1 MRVAIVFSC
10 TVFMACAQK
19 DQRSTVSTS
28 TAAVAAG
35 STTPAVQSEPVEK
48 PWAPSP
54 LPAPGDTT
62 PQGFPTETA
71 LLRWVRRFPPDSF
84 PDLSKPVRDT
94 LVGRG
99 CLIPTPGYRAN
110 VITGAF
116 TAKDIVQWAVV
127 CSVHDTSQILV
138 LDAKNGVVLD
148 SLGRSPDVNWI
159 QSNVNSTWLFSR
171 FISTVP
177 MSRLNIVPIDTTGE
191 DVLYYGAVLPKP
203 IDHDGIDEAFLDK
216 ASETYYFAQ
225 RKWFMV
231 SSSD

>member
-1 MRVAIVFSC
+1 
-10 TVFMACAQK
+10 
-19 DQRSTVSTS
+19 
-28 TAAVAAG
+28 
-35 STTPAVQSEPVEK
+35 
-48 PWAPSP
+48 
-54 LPAPGDTT
+54 
-62 PQGFPTETA
+62 

-84 PDLSKPVRDT
+84 PDLSKPVSDT

-127 CSVHDTSQILV
+127 CSVNDTSQILV